1 METIKVFGIRVYRRI
16 WPSSRLNRSVLAR
29 VLVVGMAGMTLA
41 ACSSSPS
48 RAVSKVHA
56 PTRYYVALGDSL
68 SVGWQPHPS
77 TGKGY
82 RTNQGYTNDLY
93 SYLSKTTPG
102 LKLVE
107 FGCPGETTG
116 TMINGGICH
125 YSDGSQ
131 LKQADAFM
139 KAHRKSL
146 ALVTLDI
153 GANDIDNCGNVPMSQ
168 IGSCALNGMNEI
180 KIQLPQILSSVRSA
194 AGHSVTIA
202 GMTLYDPFLA
212 RWLDGSSGQK
222 LATLSVQ
229 LLKSLN
235 LELVSE
241 YTKYGLVTAHVG
253 TAFSSYT
260 PLGQTKTLSLHDR
273 FAKYPIAVA
282 QVCIY
287 TWMCAPPPGGP
298 DIHANFE
305 GYKVIAQAFE
315 KALQGSHL

>member
-1 METIKVFGIRVYRRI
+1 MIKAIAGRNIGLL
-16 WPSSRLNRSVLAR
+16 SRLNRSAIAGVLA
-29 VLVVGMAGMTLA
+29 VGMAGMVLV
-41 ACSSSPS
+41 ACSSAPS
-48 RAVSKVHA
+48 KAVSKLHA

-82 RTNQGYTNDLY
+82 RTKQGYTNDLY
-93 SYLSKTTPG
+93 SYLLKTMPG

-107 FGCPGETTG
+107 FGCPGETTA
-116 TMINGGICH
+116 TMMNGGICH

-139 KAHRKSL
+139 QEHRKSL

-153 GANDIDNCGNVPMSQ
+153 GANDVDSCGNVPMPQ
-168 IGSCALNGMNEI
+168 VGSCASTGMNEI
-180 KIQLPQILSSVRSA
+180 KTQLPEILSSIRSA
-194 AGHSVTIA
+194 AGSSVTIA

-212 RWLDGSSGQK
+212 KWLDGSSGQG

-229 LLKSLN
+229 LLKLIN
-235 LELVSE
+235 AELAGE
-241 YTKYGLVTAHVG
+241 YAKYGLLTAHVG

-260 PLGQTKTLSLHDR
+260 PFSQTKTLSLHDK
-273 FAKYPIAVA
+273 FAKYPVAVA
-282 QVCIY
+282 QICVY
-287 TWMCAPPPGGP
+287 TWMCAPFPAGP

-305 GYKVIAQAFE
+305 GYEVIAQAFE
-315 KALQGSHL
+315 KALQGSRL